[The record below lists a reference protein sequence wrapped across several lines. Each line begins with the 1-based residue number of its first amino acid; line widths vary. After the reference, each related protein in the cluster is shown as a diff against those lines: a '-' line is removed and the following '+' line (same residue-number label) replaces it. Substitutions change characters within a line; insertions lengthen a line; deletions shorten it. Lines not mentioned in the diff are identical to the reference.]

1 MGDVGVVAG
10 VLDDRGH
17 GRVTGQLPL
26 GQREGGAAAARQAD
40 GDRIGEAQPGER
52 AECRLDGGRGAGT
65 GRPAAAQLTLGCLG
79 RHWRLPAAGRAH
91 RAWAMRS
98 MLITARPYHPRRAE
112 AAS

>member
-1 MGDVGVVAG
+1 MGDVGIVAG
-10 VLDDRGH
+10 VLDDRGR
-17 GRVTGQLPL
+17 GSVTGQLPL

-40 GDRIGEAQPGER
+40 GDRIGEAQPGQR
-52 AECRLDGGRGAGT
+52 AEGRLDRRRGAGT
-65 GRPAAAQLTLGCLG
+65 GGPAAPQLTRGCLG

-98 MLITARPYHPRRAE
+98 MLITARPYHRPRAE